1 MENECPLFQESP
13 LQRPD
18 PKATREL
25 MDYILNKFQMISHF
39 HQSFA
44 EMGMNFKGFDVE
56 LNSQGFLS
64 EHPGTYRYVSN
75 HLQMQPAV
83 KGNKTLK
90 GLYFAGREVKM
101 KSVLIAGDGQFILR
115 LILIRY
121 SHKLAVNH
129 KQEPNY
135 WNLMAHSP
143 KTVLAYKDTL
153 CSHSVLIYFNNKLIV
168 TCIPTSKRVFMW
180 QLGGA

>member
-44 EMGMNFKGFDVE
+44 KMGMNFKGFDVE

-101 KSVLIAGDGQFILR
+101 KI
-115 LILIRY
+115 
-121 SHKLAVNH
+121 K
-129 KQEPNY
+129 K
-135 WNLMAHSP
+135 
-143 KTVLAYKDTL
+143 
-153 CSHSVLIYFNNKLIV
+153 
-168 TCIPTSKRVFMW
+168 VFC
-180 QLGGA
+180 

>member
-1 MENECPLFQESP
+1 MENERPLFQESS
-13 LQRPD
+13 LQGPD

-56 LNSQGFLS
+56 LNFQGFLS
-64 EHPGTYRYVSN
+64 EHPGSYRYVSN
-75 HLQMQPAV
+75 HLQTQPAR
-83 KGNKTLK
+83 KGNRTLK
-90 GLYFAGREVKM
+90 VLHFADRDVK
-101 KSVLIAGDGQFILR
+101 KKCCVCRRRSV
-115 LILIRY
+115 
-121 SHKLAVNH
+121 
-129 KQEPNY
+129 
-135 WNLMAHSP
+135 HSP
-143 KTVLAYKDTL
+143 TDSYQTLTQAGSEPQTGAKLPEFNGSFSKNLLAYKDTL

-180 QLGGA
+180 QMGGA